1 MQELERVEAQEL
13 NTTEEKT
20 DVYIDSIH
28 ESIANYCIDHDIEIK
43 DIYTFDQQRWNSV
56 LLYIYKQVFKPCKK
70 DGVTRSF
77 KGNRLVVNDIYE
89 ILFINPVGIYSDDEF
104 FANCILDL
112 TDGKCSEA
120 VNSFI
125 EQRIHCNY
133 FLFTEVD
140 ELIRLLRG

>member
-1 MQELERVEAQEL
+1 M
-13 NTTEEKT
+13 NTIIVLTET
-20 DVYIDSIH
+20 PVWHQGYIKHHLRNPGIN
-28 ESIANYCIDHDIEIK
+28 I
-43 DIYTFDQQRWNSV
+43 TGR
-56 LLYIYKQVFKPCKK
+56 
-70 DGVTRSF
+70 F

-89 ILFINPVGIYSDDEF
+89 ILFINPVGIYSNDEL

-120 VNSFI
+120 VNGFI

-133 FLFTEVD
+133 FLFTEID